1 MYLPHRYINLFLGNL
16 LMLQQAYELAM
27 VAVAAE
33 GAEVPC
39 TPLLDWLRAA
49 CTRSLVNGVATDA
62 LLLARAP
69 LEAPVADE
77 NLLHHQYEFVV
88 RDMPALDPNTLQHGV
103 QHIAATIGN

>member
-1 MYLPHRYINLFLGNL
+1 
-16 LMLQQAYELAM
+16 M